1 MLPSL
6 PRSQFQFWFQFRF
19 RFRLRF
25 RIRDSCFSIRLVVS
39 VVGVVAVVRK
49 AVTLL
54 KSYYMSKMDCVGLA
68 LGRSGFRSFSC
79 LLSPGENKLLSSDL
93 SSLTI
98 VYKSLSKKI
107 ELSTHTPKNRAIFV
121 TIYSLHLHLHLHIS
135 SCNIYDKHI
144 RKLLTK
150 N

>member
-6 PRSQFQFWFQFRF
+6 PRSQCQFWFQFRF

-25 RIRDSCFSIRLVVS
+25 RLRDSRFSIRLVVS
-39 VVGVVAVVRK
+39 VVRK